1 MLVTGSRIPQ
11 VVDPAA
17 EYPATISPVRVVSRA
32 DLQHTGRPDLGSALN
47 RTGPM

>member
-17 EYPATISPVRVVSRA
+17 EFPGTISPVRVVSRA
-32 DLQHTGRPDLGSALN
+32 DLQQTGRPDLGSALN